1 MSLLERETEYAMTV
15 AGRSPDAEELAAA
28 GLRLDVAGGV
38 ATLTLDR
45 PDRRNAQSPAMWQ
58 ALAALGRSLAGDVRV
73 VVVRGEG
80 SAFSAGLD
88 LRMVEPGGVPGEGS
102 LADLAA
108 EDDARVERF
117 IAEAQEAFTW
127 LRRPDIVSVAAV
139 QGHAIGA
146 GFQLALACDLRVLA
160 DDARL
165 AMKEPAMGLV
175 PDLGGTK
182 PLVDGVGLSR
192 ALEICLTGRVVES
205 AEAARLGLAELV
217 VPGEELRGAVEDLVA
232 ALLETPHDAAAATKA
247 LLHGATRSSLDEQL
261 AAERRT
267 QVGRLRALFGAA

>member
-1 MSLLERETEYAMTV
+1 MTV
-15 AGRSPDAEELAAA
+15 ADRGPDAEELAAA
-28 GLRLDVAGGV
+28 GLRLEVDGGV

-45 PDRRNAQSPAMWQ
+45 PDRRNAQSPRMW
-58 ALAALGRSLAGDVRV
+58 RSLAEVGRTLADDVRV

-80 SAFSAGLD
+80 SSFSAGLD

-102 LADLAA
+102 LADLAD
-108 EDDARVERF
+108 EDDARLEGF

-127 LRRPDIVSVAAV
+127 LRRPGIVTVAAV

-146 GFQLALACDLRVLA
+146 GFQLALACDLRLLA

-165 AMKEPAMGLV
+165 AMKEPTMGLV

-182 PLVDGVGLSR
+182 PLVEGVGPSR
-192 ALEICLTGRVVES
+192 ALEMCLTGRAVES

-217 VPGEELRGAVEDLVA
+217 VPAEQLDGAVRDLVA
-232 ALLETPHDAAAATKA
+232 ALLETPRDAATSTKA
-247 LLHGATRSSLDEQL
+247 LLHGATERSLDEQL
-261 AAERRT
+261 AAERRA
-267 QVGRLRALFGAA
+267 QVGRLRALFGNT

>member
-1 MSLLERETEYAMTV
+1 MECAMAV
-15 AGRSPDAEELAAA
+15 ADKGPDTEELAAA
-28 GLRLDVAGGV
+28 GLRLDVEGGV
-38 ATLTLDR
+38 ARLTLDR
-45 PDRRNAQSPAMWQ
+45 PDRRNAQSPGMWQ
-58 ALAALGRSLAGDVRV
+58 ALADVGRSLAGDVRV
-73 VVVRGEG
+73 VVVRGAG
-80 SAFSAGLD
+80 RSFSAGLD
-88 LRMVEPGGVPGEGS
+88 LRMIEPGGVPGEGS

-108 EDDARVERF
+108 EDDARLERF

-127 LRRPDIVSVAAV
+127 LRRPDIVSIAAV

-146 GFQLALACDLRVLA
+146 GFQLALACDLRLLA

-165 AMKEPAMGLV
+165 AMKEPTLGLV

-182 PLVDGVGLSR
+182 PLVDGAGTSR

-217 VPGEELRGAVEDLVA
+217 VPAGHLDGAVQDLVA
-232 ALLETPHDAAAATKA
+232 ALLETPRDAATATKA
-247 LLHGATRSSLDEQL
+247 LLQGATGRSLDEQL
-261 AAERRT
+261 AAERRA